1 MVRLILGMMLFAALV
16 LALAAVATL
25 VRHLVAPVDPA
36 PGPLRKDDPMP
47 VMMRNIAF
55 VLLVI
60 LLLGIATGWLGAA
73 PAGAV

>member
-1 MVRLILGMMLFAALV
+1 MVRLILGLMLFAALV
-16 LALAAVATL
+16 LTLAGVAAL
-25 VRHLVAPVDPA
+25 VRQVVAPLAPA

-73 PAGAV
+73 PAGAD